1 MISLALLTERWR
13 KQIWLPIVGAGIP
26 VGIYDYFLIFTCI
39 LQYTWINC
47 NSPQFSGQSVG

>member
-39 LQYTWINC
+39 LQYIC
-47 NSPQFSGQSVG
+47 IKGRVLVCLADLV